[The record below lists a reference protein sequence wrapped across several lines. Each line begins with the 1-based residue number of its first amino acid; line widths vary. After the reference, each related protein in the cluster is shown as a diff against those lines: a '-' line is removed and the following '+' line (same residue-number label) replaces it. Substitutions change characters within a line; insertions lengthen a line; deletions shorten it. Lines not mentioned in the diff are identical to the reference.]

1 MARKVMRNIN
11 AILAVTDYKLVC
23 DICEVIA
30 KKNPRIAYE
39 ALQYWQTHN
48 ESLLPDYLREF

>member
-1 MARKVMRNIN
+1 MKNIN
-11 AILAVTDYKLVC
+11 AILAVTDYELVC

-48 ESLLPDYLREF
+48 VSLLPDYLKEF